1 MPCCRPFAPRRIPD
15 GRRTLSRRTSRYPL
29 PLAPPG
35 ATTWRPRRQTT
46 TRTLTGLD
54 RRPTACPGTTLAP
67 GGQGPRLAQ
76 RTVDLP
82 PHCHLDPCRFGIAY
96 HPDHVGRFLHTR
108 LRWSCQ
114 KPQRRA
120 WERDDADIDRWK
132 RDEFPRIL
140 REVRSSAVL
149 TSLSSTNQAFSCW
162 RRYAAPGGRR
172 AKHRSCLP
180 GTAATASRR
189 LAPSRSARSASAWAC
204 VFNCCRR
211 TPMPRHRTWWTSSA
225 T

>member
-46 TRTLTGLD
+46 TRTSTGLD

-82 PHCHLDPCRFGIAY
+82 PHCHLDPAPGLVSPIIPTTSVASCIHACAGPARSRNGGLGNAT
-96 HPDHVGRFLHTR
+96 TR
-108 LRWSCQ
+108 TSTAGNATSFHASSAR
-114 KPQRRA
+114 
-120 WERDDADIDRWK
+120 
-132 RDEFPRIL
+132 
-140 REVRSSAVL
+140 RSSAAL

>member
-46 TRTLTGLD
+46 TRTSTGLD

-82 PHCHLDPCRFGIAY
+82 PHCHLDPAPVWYRLSSRPRRSLPAY
-96 HPDHVGRFLHTR
+96 TPALVLPEAATAGLGTRRRGHRPLETRRVSTHP
-108 LRWSCQ
+108 
-114 KPQRRA
+114 
-120 WERDDADIDRWK
+120 
-132 RDEFPRIL
+132 PR
-140 REVRSSAVL
+140 VQYSAAL